1 MLTYV
6 VQRFGQSVPVA
17 ILASLLVFMLIHLL
31 PGDPALTIAGADAD
45 DATVAAVT
53 ERLGLDQPLWLQ
65 YTTWLGRVVQGD
77 FGTSFVSGLP
87 VSRLIAQAFPAT
99 LELAVVALL
108 LVIFL
113 AIPLGVLCAFSEDS
127 PFDRVVSG
135 LAAFLIGVPNFW
147 LAILLI
153 LVFSVSLQW
162 FPPSGRVPLLADP
175 AVAVRFLAL
184 PVLALVPRLASV
196 LLLFVRA
203 SSLDVRGEDYV
214 RTARAKG
221 LPERMVATKH
231 VLRNAMLPI
240 LTVISVQFAQLLSGA
255 IVIETV
261 FAWPGMG
268 RLLVTAVNNR
278 DYPVIQTVLLIFV
291 FAFVLINVLTDFLY
305 GIADPRIRSGK

>member
-6 VQRFGQSVPVA
+6 VQRLGQSVPVA

-113 AIPLGVLCAFSEDS
+113 AIPLGVICAFSEDS

-203 SSLDVRGEDYV
+203 SSLDVRSEDYV

-221 LPERMVATKH
+221 LPERLVASKH

-278 DYPVIQTVLLIFV
+278 DYPVIQTVLLLFV